1 MDPDLIAAALLAAT
15 AAGIAAR
22 ILIPDYLARRRER
35 RRIRTLIR
43 NGVATIARDERNQAQ
58 ALRWDPATGEVHDA
72 RRN

>member
-35 RRIRTLIR
+35 RRIRDLIR
-43 NGVATIARDERNQAQ
+43 NGVAPIACGECNRAQ